1 MLLVYDVHVH
11 VYSGTSIIRTLSFGP
26 VVSTLEGFPCKFFLK
41 LNVHCKCLS
50 YFLRRIDRPHNKTIV
65 VAIQAEMHEHDED
78 CSLKTVRDEVVCLYI
93 IILHCFLYGIGVLA
107 AYRKSLCRKQ
117 RDSVATTQKRLMHS
131 RQKRVSVY
139 VKRSLISICIYNVW
153 CLSSFNTSQK
163 YDRSCQVMGS
173 EQEVWQD
180 DVTPTMMSDEE
191 DVGYNT
197 FRVHRQEWRSQ
208 EMTDMLEE
216 LDR

>member
-26 VVSTLEGFPCKFFLK
+26 VVSTLEGFHCKCFFK
-41 LNVHCKCLS
+41 LNVHCKYLS
-50 YFLRRIDRPHNKTIV
+50 YFLRRIDRPHNKTAL
-65 VAIQAEMHEHDED
+65 VAIQAEMHEH
-78 CSLKTVRDEVVCLYI
+78 EVVCMYI

-107 AYRKSLCRKQ
+107 TYRKSLSRKQ

-131 RQKRVSVY
+131 RHQQVSVY

-163 YDRSCQVMGS
+163 YDRRNCQVMGS
-173 EQEVWQD
+173 EQEV
-180 DVTPTMMSDEE
+180 
-191 DVGYNT
+191 
-197 FRVHRQEWRSQ
+197 
-208 EMTDMLEE
+208 
-216 LDR
+216 